1 MGNKEN
7 KFDITDDM
15 LSLTSMLMLARYVKL
30 QRVTVGQGRNTL
42 MAKTARRCRITSD
55 IVRDDWK
62 AQTDWRRMRKQRKP
76 FN

>member
-1 MGNKEN
+1 MNNIEN
-7 KFDITDDM
+7 KIDITNDM

-30 QRVTVGQGRNTL
+30 QRVTVSHGRNTP
-42 MAKTARRCRITSD
+42 MAKTVRRCHITSD

-62 AQTDWRRMRKQRKP
+62 AQTNWRRLRKQRKP